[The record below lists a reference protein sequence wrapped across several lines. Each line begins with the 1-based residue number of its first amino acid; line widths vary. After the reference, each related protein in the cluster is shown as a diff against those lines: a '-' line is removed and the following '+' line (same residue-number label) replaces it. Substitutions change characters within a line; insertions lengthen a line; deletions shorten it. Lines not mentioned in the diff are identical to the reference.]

1 MAKEEKTKNIPEEP
15 KNEEKVDV
23 NKLLDHE
30 EPIEKPSSDAE
41 DYGVAIE
48 NARLAFQKKF
58 KAGRRNSY
66 IMMAVVL
73 AAAITSVIFIT
84 MKATGFKIAG
94 WIIISLAVVGMLV
107 YYIVTRNTMPH
118 ATKEYIAVVNK
129 QLNMRNFM
137 DPRFTETRT
146 DKDEKLEMADCISDA
161 IYKNLNNI
169 ASRNVINGQFE
180 GRTFKLGDLGLYSGS
195 GRSRTSNFVGKYI
208 SYPNDLHFE
217 SRYIITISGATPVD
231 LPSDIGD
238 LVKVIEEDGFVV
250 YGKEG
255 SKPASDLGKAFMEK
269 VKGIKAQKP
278 LLNLNIVIWG
288 GHSSAYASYEDVIM
302 TLPFE
307 KPFDK
312 GPNEAYVRQLLEVF
326 EAFHLL
332 VKKEK

>member
-1 MAKEEKTKNIPEEP
+1 MAEDEKTTNLPKEEKH
-15 KNEEKVDV
+15 EEKVDI
-23 NKLLDHE
+23 NSLLDNE
-30 EPIEKPSSDAE
+30 VAIEKPAKDAE
-41 DYGVAIE
+41 DYAVAIE

-66 IMMAVVL
+66 IMMALVLIIAIVSVV
-73 AAAITSVIFIT
+73 FIT
-84 MKATGFKIAG
+84 MKAPGFKIAG
-94 WIIISLAVVGMLV
+94 WVLIGVAVVGMLT

-129 QLNMRNFM
+129 ELNTRNFA
-137 DPRFTETRT
+137 DPRFTDART
-146 DKDEKLEMADCISDA
+146 DKDEKLELSDPISDA
-161 IYKNLNNI
+161 IYKDLNNI
-169 ASRNVINGQFE
+169 ASRNVINGQFQ
-180 GRTFKLGDLGLYSGS
+180 GRSFMIGDMGLYSGS

-231 LPSDIGD
+231 LPTDIDD
-238 LVKVIEEDGFVV
+238 LVKIVEEEGFVI

-269 VKGIKAQKP
+269 VKNLKAEKP
-278 LLNLNIVIWG
+278 LLNLNLVIWG

-312 GPNEAYVRQLLEVF
+312 TPNETYVRQLLAIM
-326 EAFHLL
+326 EAFQLL
-332 VKKEK
+332 LKKEK